1 MRETARLLFISNSG
15 RIYRI
20 YDDFANI
27 LPADACKFYAG
38 ALFLVIN
45 RQGTAKKILTK
56 KEFFMTTLRIEENRY
71 ADFDDDDDD
80 DFDDYL

>member
-1 MRETARLLFISNSG
+1 MRETIWLLFICNLG
-15 RIYRI
+15 LIYRF

-27 LPADACKFYAG
+27 LPADACKFYVG

-45 RQGTAKKILTK
+45 RQCTAKKNLTK
-56 KEFFMTTLRIEENRY
+56 KEFFMTTLCIEENRY

>member
-1 MRETARLLFISNSG
+1 M
-15 RIYRI
+15 YRQK
-20 YDDFANI
+20 N
-27 LPADACKFYAG
+27 
-38 ALFLVIN
+38 
-45 RQGTAKKILTK
+45 LTK